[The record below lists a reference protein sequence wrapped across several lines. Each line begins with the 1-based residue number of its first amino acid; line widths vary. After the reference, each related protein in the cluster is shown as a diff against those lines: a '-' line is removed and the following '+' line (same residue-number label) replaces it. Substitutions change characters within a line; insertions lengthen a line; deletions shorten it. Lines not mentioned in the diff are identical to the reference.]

1 MAAHRTDIPRCS
13 MFLTFLCIFSFC
25 KECDRDPE
33 ACPGFQA
40 LRPDRT
46 CESELSLV
54 VKSSGHIFEQLSISS
69 TLTTAST
76 LSVRYL
82 SILLRLS
89 HLTGL
94 LGART
99 CQQTSP
105 TRWSRIRNL
114 NSRFPIWTFES
125 LKVAYFLKKY
135 GDGSWKGK
143 DGGAA
148 VTDNRVDDGQMAK
161 EEEEKKLMAGD
172 EEGMVEEMIG
182 DYESQ
187 QEVFRK
193 MRSSNPPSTASA

>member
-1 MAAHRTDIPRCS
+1 MPTD
-13 MFLTFLCIFSFC
+13 FTN
-25 KECDRDPE
+25 K
-33 ACPGFQA
+33 
-40 LRPDRT
+40 
-46 CESELSLV
+46 V
-54 VKSSGHIFEQLSISS
+54 VEN
-69 TLTTAST
+69 
-76 LSVRYL
+76 
-82 SILLRLS
+82 
-89 HLTGL
+89 
-94 LGART
+94 
-99 CQQTSP
+99 
-105 TRWSRIRNL
+105 RNL

-172 EEGMVEEMIG
+172 EEEEKRKVVAGDEEGMVEEMIG

-193 MRSSNPPSTASA
+193 MRSSNPPSTA